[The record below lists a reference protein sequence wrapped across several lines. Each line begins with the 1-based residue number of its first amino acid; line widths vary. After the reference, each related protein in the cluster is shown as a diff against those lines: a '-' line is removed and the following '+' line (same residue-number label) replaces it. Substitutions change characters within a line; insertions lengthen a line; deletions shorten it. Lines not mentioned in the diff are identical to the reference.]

1 MADEASEIG
10 AIDKCL
16 VRLAVIVERN
26 ARYLFSQ
33 PEVNLFTAVTVLK
46 KWDQGEK
53 MEGRRVGLILEVRPL
68 ITLIKTK
75 PNSTQ

>member
-1 MADEASEIG
+1 MADGVLEIG

-16 VRLAVIVERN
+16 VQFAVIVERN

-33 PEVNLFTAVTVLK
+33 PGVNLFFAVTVLK
-46 KWDQGEK
+46 KRDQGEK
-53 MEGRRVGLILEVRPL
+53 MEGRRVDLILEVRP
-68 ITLIKTK
+68 LIKTK